1 MTELDTIVMKL
12 VVSRREVREWE
23 REMSDSQLSPPR
35 ALVAEALEI
44 SFFMAR
50 LTDDEK
56 NVDLKLELKEWAR

>member
-1 MTELDTIVMKL
+1 MRQL
-12 VVSRREVREWE
+12 
-23 REMSDSQLSPPR
+23 SDSLSLSLTRCSPHAR

-50 LTDDEK
+50 LTNDQE